1 MVDLKILKRPLI
13 TEKMSKLAEL
23 NEYAF
28 EVEKKANKLQIKA
41 AIEKKF
47 DVNVVSVRTILVRGK
62 MRRYGRFMGK
72 RPDWKKAIV
81 TLKKGQ
87 TIALFEHAS

>member
-1 MVDLKILKRPLI
+1 MDLAILKRPLI

-23 NEYAF
+23 HEYAF
-28 EVEKKANKLQIKA
+28 EVDKKANKLQIKR

-47 DVNVVSVRTILVRGK
+47 DVNVVSVRTIIVRGK
-62 MRRYGRFMGK
+62 MRRYGRFVGK

-81 TLKKGQ
+81 TLQKGQ